1 MTCDQVRGLVAEG
14 APLPEEA
21 EGHLA
26 ACPGCREVARRWAVV
41 RRELAAL
48 REEPEPP
55 FLHPRIMA
63 AVRQAAATPLPWWRR
78 VPRAAWASAG
88 VAAVLVGVLA
98 TQGVL
103 RQGGLAPA
111 PTLEAKR
118 ETARVDE
125 GGLPPGAAHPLDQQ
139 PPQEPRVPAPR
150 GVEVERPAPA
160 VPRPSLPGAG
170 REDTPLAAIAEFA
183 PPQDRDQ
190 EGEPPPAPLVVAKA
204 LAPAP
209 REEGEVARLH
219 PQPGPGAVGRVTAA
233 AAGEGGAAVRLRAE
247 GVFEQEPAAE
257 AGHPASLPVAL
268 LSPSNDRVAV
278 LTLEPAAAPPPSRVW
293 VLILRDDGGVALD
306 GPPAEMLAQ
315 LLPRWQ
321 RALAGLELPP
331 GRYRVVRLTP

>member
-14 APLPEEA
+14 ATLPEEA

-26 ACPGCREVARRWAVV
+26 ACPGCRAAARRWAVV

-63 AVRQAAATPLPWWRR
+63 AVRQAAAPALPWWRR
-78 VPRAAWASAG
+78 VPRAAWASATL
-88 VAAVLVGVLA
+88 AAVLVGVLA

-118 ETARVDE
+118 ETAIPDQ
-125 GGLPPGAAHPLDQQ
+125 GGLALSTAHPLDQQ
-139 PPQEPRVPAPR
+139 PPQEPRAQATKAF
-150 GVEVERPAPA
+150 EVERLAPA
-160 VPRPSLPGAG
+160 APRPSLSGAG

-190 EGEPPPAPLVVAKA
+190 EGETLPAPPVVAIA
-204 LAPAP
+204 SAPAP
-209 REEGEVARLH
+209 REEGEAARLH

-233 AAGEGGAAVRLRAE
+233 AAGEGGAAAHLRMESLAE
-247 GVFEQEPAAE
+247 QQPVAE
-257 AGHPASLPVAL
+257 ARAPTAVPVAL
-268 LSPSNDRVAV
+268 MTPSNDVGAT
-278 LTLEPAAAPPPSRVW
+278 LTLDLAAAPPPSRVW
-293 VLILRDDGGVALD
+293 VLILSDDGEVALD
-306 GPPAEMLAQ
+306 GPPAEMLPR

-331 GRYRVVRLTP
+331 GRYRAVRMGP